1 MKKLIFA
8 TDLNKNVN
16 LKTSLN
22 TTIDEKNEGG
32 DKNEINYTIKNFI
45 NEKIRGTNLKAGKH
59 TSKNL
64 NNLFDKLPQNEQNA
78 GNFDYNNYNKEKIS
92 NSYQEKPYKEEYK
105 EYNANSKNIF
115 NNININMKSSNN
127 NFLVESNPSTKDNIY
142 NLTTTN
148 PDLIKADKDLVK
160 IKYEYHLLDYIKTLF
175 NKCNCFK
182 SKNLKIKNALTEKA
196 NSILYSKLDIA
207 LYVRNMIFFDIMKD
221 ILLDPE
227 TKDISNFLVRPIIS
241 LSSNEENEISSL
253 HNRYTESDFDKFYKE
268 IIQLSNKHEKTCEEF
283 RLLSLSNKHLKELY
297 I

>member
-127 NFLVESNPSTKDNIY
+127 NFLVESNQTMKENIY

-148 PDLIKADKDLVK
+148 PDSINTDKDLVK

-182 SKNLKIKNALTEKA
+182 SKNLKIKNSLTEKA
-196 NSILYSKLDIA
+196 NSILYNKLDIA

-221 ILLDPE
+221 ILLDSE
-227 TKDISNFLVRPIIS
+227 TKDISNFLVRLIIS

-268 IIQLSNKHEKTCEEF
+268 IIQLSNKNEKTNE
-283 RLLSLSNKHLKELY
+283 
-297 I
+297 